1 MAYSWNRMFVA
12 AAAALLS
19 ASHSVLAVS
28 IGSWPVPKPALAER
42 IAAGDCEVYGIVH
55 WGLNTYTDREWGYG
69 DEDPAMLNPAKFDA
83 DQIVGACKAGGLGG
97 LIVVAK
103 HHDGFCLWPTKTTEH
118 NITKTPFWRGTGNGQ
133 RGTGRDYVKEMERA
147 CRKAGLRFGVYVS
160 PWDRHDADY
169 ASPKYVEKYHA
180 QIKELLSG
188 DYGEIFE
195 MWFDGANGGD
205 GWYGGAKQRRTI
217 GGDYYRF
224 AEVFKFVRELQPKV
238 CIFAGEVDDSDF
250 RWPGNERGV
259 LDPNSCATICATGGF
274 ANGKF
279 GNPEYRP
286 HMNTG
291 MRFSENTKTASFFR
305 VCECDFPMRPGWFYH
320 AKDKGKTKH
329 AAYLMQRYLNT
340 VGNGGTMNIG
350 IAPNKDGLLDD
361 EDVKALRGFKE
372 LKDAFFARHVDERGR
387 ANVVVMTEKVSHG
400 EVLEG
405 WSLVQEKKGLT
416 GVQTNLLAEGKTIGI
431 KRIRVLKEPVKT
443 DEIKLIV
450 ENENPSYIS
459 PGYVRR
465 CRYYY
470 ADPELVRLIESATTE
485 SGETDTAKWMTAGKQ
500 CAIENAIGDVA
511 SKIAATKKVLRSD
524 TWYGY
529 KRTVFDFEG
538 HEAWV
543 VSPKCE
549 PVAGLPW
556 TWTMQWAEAY
566 VDRTGVLDLLA
577 KGWHHVTVDTFAHR
591 MDEEGLRVSRAFQ
604 KFLVEELGF
613 APKANLV
620 GMSWGGF
627 FSTRYATTFPECVR
641 KIYLDA
647 PLMNF
652 SGFAEAGGSMTP
664 TDAAAKIGPWATMP
678 PADGDWNAEPRMA
691 LHVVHASSHGEGLLQ
706 GLPAALPGALWRF
719 GRSDWRRLPCVQ
731 ELRSAIRD
739 KPIVLHNA
747 ERFARGAR
755 GRRCIRAGRRPPS
768 SPRRRRLTERKA
780 STRRSPESTRRQTSR
795 LSK

>member
-1 MAYSWNRMFVA
+1 MANKETSLLA
-12 AAAALLS
+12 AAFAALMS
-19 ASHSVLAVS
+19 ASCPAVS
-28 IGSWPVPKPALAER
+28 VAVDLPSPKPGPALAER

-118 NITKTPFWRGTGNGQ
+118 NIAKTPFWRGQESGVRSQ
-133 RGTGRDYVKEMERA
+133 GRDYVKEMERA
-147 CRKAGLRFGVYVS
+147 CRKAGLKFGVYVS

-205 GWYGGAKQRRTI
+205 GWYGGAKERRTI

-224 AEVFKFVRELQPKV
+224 AEVFKFVRELQPKG
-238 CIFAGEVDDSDF
+238 CIFAGEADDSDF
-250 RWPGNERGV
+250 RWPGNEKGE
-259 LDPNSCATICATGGF
+259 LDPNSSATICSVGGF
-274 ANGKF
+274 ANGKY
-279 GNPEYRP
+279 GNPDYKP
-286 HMNTG
+286 HINTG
-291 MRFSENTKTASFFR
+291 MRSFENTKTESFFR

-320 AKDKGKTKH
+320 AKEKGKTKNGM
-329 AAYLMQRYLNT
+329 YLLKRYLNT
-340 VGNGGTMNIG
+340 IGNGGTMNLG
-350 IAPNKDGLLDD
+350 IAPNKEGLLDE
-361 EDVKALRGFKE
+361 EDVKALADFGK
-372 LKDAFFARHVDERGR
+372 LKAAFFSKPVTKGLC
-387 ANVVVMTEKVSHG
+387 NVVVMSEDVVAHG
-400 EVLEG
+400 EVCEG
-405 WSLVQEKKGLT
+405 WQLFDGDEKLVS
-416 GVQTNLLAEGKTIGI
+416 GKTIGI
-431 KRIRVLKEPVKT
+431 KRIRTFERPRRAENLRLEVYGNGAKALPTKFYYVEPDFLNAVL
-443 DEIKLIV
+443 
-450 ENENPSYIS
+450 
-459 PGYVRR
+459 
-465 CRYYY
+465 
-470 ADPELVRLIESATTE
+470 SATTE

-500 CAIENAIGDVA
+500 GATEDAIGEVVK
-511 SKIAATKKVLRSD
+511 KIIATKKVIRSD

-549 PVAGLPW
+549 PAAGLPW

-577 KGWHHVTVDTFAHR
+577 KGWHHVTIDTFKHR

-604 KFLVEELGF
+604 KFLVDELCF
-613 APKANLV
+613 ASKANLV

-627 FSTRYATTFPECVR
+627 FSTRYAATFPECVG

-652 SGFAEAGGSMTP
+652 SGFAEGGSSMTP
-664 TDAAAKIGPWATMP
+664 TEAAAKIGPWASMP
-678 PADGDWNAEPRMA
+678 PADGDWNVDPRMPVSMA
-691 LHVVHASSHGEGLLQ
+691 GLLAKTGIPILLLYGGQDATVCPAKNCELFAEKFKAAGGNIDIRRRGLYGHHPHGED
-706 GLPAALPGALWRF
+706 PNKT
-719 GRSDWRRLPCVQ
+719 S
-731 ELRSAIRD
+731 S
-739 KPIVLHNA
+739 IVSFF
-747 ERFARGAR
+747 EGKYSRGEV
-755 GRRCIRAGRRPPS
+755 G
-768 SPRRRRLTERKA
+768 K
-780 STRRSPESTRRQTSR
+780 
-795 LSK
+795 

>member
-1 MAYSWNRMFVA
+1 MAIHKTLGLVA
-12 AAAALLS
+12 AVALLT
-19 ASHSVLAVS
+19 ASH
-28 IGSWPVPKPALAER
+28 PALASLVIGTKIPKPGPALASR

-55 WGLNTYTDREWGYG
+55 WGLNTFTDREWGYG
-69 DEDPAMLNPAKFDA
+69 DEDPALLNPAKFDA

-97 LIVVAK
+97 LVIVAK

-118 NITKTPFWRGTGNGQ
+118 NITKTPFWRGTGNGE
-133 RGTGRDYVKEMERA
+133 RGTGRDYVKEMEQA
-147 CRKAGLRFGVYVS
+147 CRRAGLKFGVYVS

-188 DYGEIFE
+188 DYGEVFE

-205 GWYGGAKQRRTI
+205 GWYGGANERRTI

-224 AEVFKFVRELQPKV
+224 PEVFKFVRELQPMV
-238 CIFAGEVDDSDF
+238 CIFAGESDASDF

-259 LDPNSCATICATGGF
+259 LDPDSGATICSTGGF
-274 ANGKF
+274 AGGKF
-279 GNPEYRP
+279 GNPEYMP
-286 HMNTG
+286 HINTG
-291 MRFSENTKTASFFR
+291 MRAAENSSSKSFFR

-320 AKDKGKTKH
+320 EKDRGRTKS

-350 IAPNKDGLLDD
+350 IAPNKDGRLDA
-361 EDVKALRGFKE
+361 EDVKALKGFKE
-372 LKDAFFARHVDERGR
+372 LKDAFFAKQVYGSAR
-387 ANVVVMTEKVSHG
+387 ANVVVLWENVKHG
-400 EVLEG
+400 ELAPC
-405 WSLVQEKKGLT
+405 WQLVRRAQARASASGEVPLASGKVI
-416 GVQTNLLAEGKTIGI
+416 GV
-431 KRIRVLKEPVKT
+431 KRIRILPESVPE
-443 DEIKLIV
+443 DEIKLARPT
-450 ENENPSYIS
+450 EADFAEPPPQDYT
-459 PGYVRR
+459 
-465 CRYYY
+465 
-470 ADPELVRLIESATTE
+470 DPELIQLIMSATTE

-500 CAIENAIGDVA
+500 GAADEALDGVA
-511 SKIAATKKVLRSD
+511 QKIAATKKVLRND

-529 KRTVFDFEG
+529 NRTVFDFEG

-549 PVAGLPW
+549 PAAGLPW

-577 KGWHHVTVDTFAHR
+577 KGWHHVTIDTFRHR
-591 MDEEGLRVSRAFQ
+591 MDEEGLRISRAFQ

-627 FSTRYATTFPECVR
+627 FSTRYAATFPECVG

-652 SGFAEAGGSMTP
+652 DGFAKVRS
-664 TDAAAKIGPWATMP
+664 AARR
-678 PADGDWNAEPRMA
+678 PRMRRE
-691 LHVVHASSHGEGLLQ
+691 SG
-706 GLPAALPGALWRF
+706 PGRTCRPQTAT
-719 GRSDWRRLPCVQ
+719 GP
-731 ELRSAIRD
+731 
-739 KPIVLHNA
+739 PIP
-747 ERFARGAR
+747 G
-755 GRRCIRAGRRPPS
+755 C
-768 SPRRRRLTERKA
+768 
-780 STRRSPESTRRQTSR
+780 Q
-795 LSK
+795 